1 MATRRLTVRRYELQ
15 PGTGID
21 GLRAGETGDKKLR
34 GLYVRVAIRA
44 ATLNYRDL
52 LIAKGAYG
60 RLPSYPITPLSDG
73 VGEVVEVGGE
83 VTRFRVGDRVVTTFW
98 PDWHDGPGSPD
109 RTRDSYGAQ
118 LDGVLA
124 EQLIAHEDGLV
135 RAPDGLSDAG
145 AAALPCAGVT
155 AWNAL
160 FGRGR
165 ARPGDTVLILGTGG
179 VAIWALQIAVVAG
192 LNPIV
197 TSSST
202 VKLEKAKALG
212 ARHTIDY
219 ESTPDWP
226 DAVLD
231 VTHGRGADIVLE
243 VGGQDTLPRSIK
255 ATAFDGRIVV
265 IGGLTGFAGAEVAP
279 NDLIG
284 GMRTLTGVS
293 VGSRAATEELVRFVE
308 LNRIKPVVDT
318 SFRFDD
324 AAAAYRY
331 LDDGR
336 AFGKVAVTVD

>member
-1 MATRRLTVRRYELQ
+1 MRRYELR

-21 GLRAGETGDKKLR
+21 GLHPVETSDEKLGGR
-34 GLYVRVAIRA
+34 YVRVATKA
-44 ATLNYRDL
+44 VTLNYRDL
-52 LIAKGAYG
+52 LIARGAYG
-60 RLPSYPITPLSDG
+60 RLPDHPIIPLSDG
-73 VGEVVEVGGE
+73 VGEVAEVGSD

-109 RTRDSYGAQ
+109 RTLNSYGAQ
-118 LDGVLA
+118 LDGVLS
-124 EQLIAHEDGLV
+124 EQVIAHQDGLV
-135 RAPDGLSDAG
+135 GAPDGLSDAG

-179 VAIWALQIAVVAG
+179 VAIWALQIAAVAG

-197 TSSST
+197 TSSSAA
-202 VKLEKAKALG
+202 KLEKAKALG

-219 ESTPDWP
+219 KANPDWQ

-231 VTHGRGADIVLE
+231 VTRGRGADIVLE

-265 IGGLTGFAGAEVAP
+265 IGGLTGFAGAKVAP

-308 LNRIKPVVDT
+308 LNRMEPVIDT
-318 SFRFDD
+318 SFPFDD

-336 AFGKVAVTVD
+336 AFGKVAITIA